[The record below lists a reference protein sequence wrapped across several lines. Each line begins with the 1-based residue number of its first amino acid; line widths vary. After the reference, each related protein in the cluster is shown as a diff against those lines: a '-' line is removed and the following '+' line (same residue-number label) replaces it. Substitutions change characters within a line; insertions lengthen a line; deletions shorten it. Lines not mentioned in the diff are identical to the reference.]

1 MQIRWK
7 GVLMDDITV
16 AQMKQDVEI
25 LIDALA
31 KQNQVLI
38 QMSNAIQALNQRCSL
53 ASERIM
59 NLEVKTSGTRIVNG
73 AQGQIWE
80 SV

>member
-1 MQIRWK
+1 
-7 GVLMDDITV
+7 MDDITI
-16 AQMKQDVEI
+16 AQMRQDVKI
-25 LIDALA
+25 LIEALS

-38 QMSNAIQALNQRCSL
+38 QMSDAIQALNQRCSL